1 MCDACAHHS
10 TKNRGMKKVRDI
22 PVDDR
27 VHDRLHNN
35 PPNPIDDALEPF
47 GDTITEAEG
56 WLDGKPVETEGQMKA
71 VDALT
76 KEIKAAKKAVEAAEE
91 SAAKPIYDQW
101 KAEKAKFAPTITDLD
116 RIVKGLVAAV
126 DVFKRKLAAEK
137 EAARKK
143 AEAEAW
149 EATRK
154 AQESARMADASNIEA
169 QRQAA
174 AAQAQAEAAQKAAMA
189 AKNDTVKGM
198 RWYDCYEII
207 DHRKALHWIAAND
220 RDAMTAFIE
229 AYVAK
234 NAKRMPEDAVRNYK
248 EQRAI

>member
-1 MCDACAHHS
+1 MQV
-10 TKNRGMKKVRDI
+10 TK
-22 PVDDR
+22 
-27 VHDRLHNN
+27 LHNN
-35 PPNPIDDALEPF
+35 PPNPIDEALAPF

-76 KEIKAAKKAVEAAEE
+76 KEIKAAKKAIEAAEE

-126 DVFKRKLAAEK
+126 DTFKRKLAAEK

-154 AQESARMADASNIEA
+154 AQEAARMANASNIEA

-198 RWYDCYEII
+198 RTVTRYQIE
-207 DHRKALHWIAAND
+207 DHRAALHWISAYD

-229 AYVAK
+229 EYTRRNHKDKQITGVKVWQEKEAY
-234 NAKRMPEDAVRNYK
+234 
-248 EQRAI
+248 